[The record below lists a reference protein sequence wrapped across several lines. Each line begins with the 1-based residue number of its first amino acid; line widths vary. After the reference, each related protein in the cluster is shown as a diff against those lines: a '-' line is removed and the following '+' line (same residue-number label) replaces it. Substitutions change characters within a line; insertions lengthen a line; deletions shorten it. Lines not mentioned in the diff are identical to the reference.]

1 MYLLLDVI
9 KLNIYGTAL
18 DILHIS
24 TIFNDTYHNPQ
35 AQTSDKIVDPLTVL
49 MFVYAIIYHT
59 TRVVSL
65 SIWLQNR

>member
-35 AQTSDKIVDPLTVL
+35 AQTSEKIVDPRTYVCLCH
-49 MFVYAIIYHT
+49 YISYY
-59 TRVVSL
+59 
-65 SIWLQNR
+65 